1 MLEAALSAL
10 AMTGAT
16 TIVAAMATDAWQNT
30 RAGTHRVFRRAG
42 ATEAEGAALLT
53 LLDADAELVDG
64 AAADEDAGAV
74 RADLAPSWNRRL
86 TALLRDHPEAAA
98 DLRELLAS
106 APGAGNS
113 TSWVQNVRVSGHGH
127 AYPVQGGNIV
137 IHNTGPESESEP
149 EAPAQTPA
157 DREREGRSS

>member
-30 RAGTHRVFRRAG
+30 RAGTHRMFRRAG
-42 ATEAEGAALLT
+42 ATEAEGAALLI

-86 TALLRDHPEAAA
+86 TALLRDHPEAAT

-106 APGAGNS
+106 VSGVGNS

-137 IHNTGPESESEP
+137 IHHTGPAAEP

-157 DREREGRSS
+157 DGEREGRSS

>member
-30 RAGTHRVFRRAG
+30 RAGTHRMFRRAG
-42 ATEAEGAALLT
+42 ATEAEGATLLT
-53 LLDADAELVDG
+53 LLDADAALVDG

-86 TALLRDHPEAAA
+86 TALLRDHPEAVA

-106 APGAGNS
+106 APGAGNT
-113 TSWVQNVRVSGHGH
+113 TSWVQNVKVSGHGH

-137 IHNTGPESESEP
+137 IHNTGPESEP

-157 DREREGRSS
+157 DGEREGRSS

>member
-64 AAADEDAGAV
+64 ATADEDAGAV

-86 TALLRDHPEAAA
+86 TALLRDHPEAAT

-106 APGAGNS
+106 ASGAGNS

-137 IHNTGPESESEP
+137 IHNTAPAPEP

-157 DREREGRSS
+157 DGEREGRSS

>member
-1 MLEAALSAL
+1 MLEAALAAL

-16 TIVAAMATDAWQNT
+16 TIVGAMATTAWENT
-30 RAGTHRVFRRAG
+30 RAGTHRMFRRAG
-42 ATEAEGAALLT
+42 ATEAEQTALLT

-64 AAADEDAGAV
+64 AAADEDSGAV

-106 APGAGNS
+106 AHGSGNS
-113 TSWVQNVRVSGHGH
+113 TSWVQNVTVSGHGH

-137 IHNTGPESESEP
+137 IHTAGPEPDATDE
-149 EAPAQTPA
+149 
-157 DREREGRSS
+157 EREGTSS